1 MADIFKAT
9 RGTVMKSSDG
19 AMGILTLSLA
29 PSDFLIFTGVAI
41 QRNQVTQYVKTLD
54 SSIYGY
60 AWGEGPGRIIISG
73 IIFLNPNCA
82 ATSGDGVG
90 VVNEFYTSSNVYA
103 QSGPI
108 SVSLGSTTF
117 LGYLEGMN
125 ISAEMNEF
133 NFANF
138 TLEMS
143 IINGG
148 KS

>member
-1 MADIFKAT
+1 
-9 RGTVMKSSDG
+9 MKSSDG

-73 IIFLNPNCA
+73 IIFLNPN
-82 ATSGDGVG
+82 
-90 VVNEFYTSSNVYA
+90 NVYA